1 MTIQLYHNDL
11 PSSLSFGTSVAIDTE
26 TMGLNPVRDRL
37 CLVQLSGGDG
47 NAHLVKFDGKDYSAP
62 NLKALLADQKIEKLF
77 HFARFDVAILKAYLG
92 VTCSPVYCT
101 KIASRL
107 ARTFTDK
114 HSLKELCRDLLSV
127 ELNKQQQSSDWGA
140 ATLSEEQKAYAA
152 SDVLYLHRIRE
163 RLEEMLRR
171 EGRHHLAQA
180 CFDFLPA
187 RAELDLSGWPEID
200 VFAH

>member
-1 MTIQLYHNDL
+1 
-11 PSSLSFGTSVAIDTE
+11 
-26 TMGLNPVRDRL
+26 
-37 CLVQLSGGDG
+37 
-47 NAHLVKFDGKDYSAP
+47 
-62 NLKALLADQKIEKLF
+62 
-77 HFARFDVAILKAYLG
+77 
-92 VTCSPVYCT
+92 
-101 KIASRL
+101 
-107 ARTFTDK
+107 
-114 HSLKELCRDLLSV
+114 LCRDLLSV